1 LHLAIGWIFFI
12 LLCVLFKRLS
22 KDGFTA
28 FLLVYLPFVMYSFSL
43 TVHLSSKVNRYLKT
57 MDYVKWR
64 EIQNKRRKVMGII
77 IEWLIISNLLKIA
90 KDDPNLKRLVLNYNS
105 SLISYIAAFFSGAF
119 LFLFMNI

>member
-1 LHLAIGWIFFI
+1 
-12 LLCVLFKRLS
+12 
-22 KDGFTA
+22 
-28 FLLVYLPFVMYSFSL
+28 
-43 TVHLSSKVNRYLKT
+43 